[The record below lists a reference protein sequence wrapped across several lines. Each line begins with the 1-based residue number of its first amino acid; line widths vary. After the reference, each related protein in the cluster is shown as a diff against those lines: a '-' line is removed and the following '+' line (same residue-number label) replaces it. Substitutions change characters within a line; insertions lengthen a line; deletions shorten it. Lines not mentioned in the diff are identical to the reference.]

1 MQSRSQIEASFWFLD
16 ALKIIIVSGGS
27 SHDGGVPD
35 QRYISIQS
43 LVHLDGGDLVCFS
56 DLLVRKTHERLS
68 IKRPD
73 SGSILVRNVHG
84 PAT

>member
-16 ALKIIIVSGGS
+16 ALKIII
-27 SHDGGVPD
+27 
-35 QRYISIQS
+35 S